1 MKSYLKFLGLFPGKV
16 SSAQSLKLNNLSGQ
30 SFFAFLV
37 EVSKDAGSK
46 EYLEI
51 KIKIILGKNNMIL
64 DISFIIICPIL
75 DANIDSR

>member
-37 EVSKDAGSK
+37 EMSKDAGPK
-46 EYLEI
+46 EYLKN
-51 KIKIILGKNNMIL
+51 KIKY
-64 DISFIIICPIL
+64 
-75 DANIDSR
+75 